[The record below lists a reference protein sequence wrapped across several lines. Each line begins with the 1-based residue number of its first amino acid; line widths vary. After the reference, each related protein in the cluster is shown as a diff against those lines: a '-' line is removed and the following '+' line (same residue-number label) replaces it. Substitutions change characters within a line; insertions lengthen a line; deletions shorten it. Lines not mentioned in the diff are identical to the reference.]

1 MIETDGVSCSIL
13 LLRKDKVGKR
23 IRTNKI
29 PNQEQYIDELKDYS
43 NLQDKTIISIDPNL
57 SDLVYCVDGDT

>member
-23 IRTNKI
+23 VQQKKDGNREK
-29 PNQEQYIDELKDYS
+29 YIDELKNKDHKKLK
-43 NLQDKTIISIDPNL
+43 NKKIVAIDPF
-57 SDLVYCVDGDT
+57 VYDII

>member
-13 LLRKDKVGKR
+13 LLRKDKVGKK

-29 PNQEQYIDELKDYS
+29 PNQEQYIDDVKDYYS
-43 NLQDKTIISIDPNL
+43 KGIL
-57 SDLVYCVDGDT
+57 SGLLKL